1 MTDPVNDLCQ
11 LTAVQTASAI
21 REGRASCRE
30 VAEAHLAQIYGCE
43 ADVLAWAFLDRDHV
57 LAQADAAQ
65 DHINMGRALGPLHGV
80 PIGVKDIIDTADMP
94 TECGSP
100 VFAGNRP
107 DQDATLVAQLRQAGA
122 IIMGKTVTTELA
134 LYTPGKT
141 RNPNNSEHTPGG
153 SSSGSAAAVAAHMVP
168 GAIGTQTNGSVIRP
182 AAFCGVVGYKP
193 SRGLISRHGVLCQA
207 PSLDTVGVM
216 ARSVEDVALIGEQI
230 MAYDANDKSLS
241 PRARPDLLAHAQS
254 EPPYQPR
261 LALARTPV
269 WDQADRETQ
278 EAFAE
283 LVEALGEHVI
293 EMALPDSFDRA
304 LDLHRIVMEAEIG
317 HNFGAIHKR
326 ARAQLSPRL
335 CDIIEHGQTIPAA
348 EYLAAL
354 DSIPPLVESLESA
367 FDWVDAFIT
376 PAAPGAAPHGLAST
390 GSPVFCT
397 LWTLTGMPAI
407 TLPLLQS
414 SAGLPIGVQLVGQFG
429 RDARLL
435 RTARWLVDFLAE
447 D

>member
-1 MTDPVNDLCQ
+1 MNDLCQ
-11 LTAVQTASAI
+11 LTALQAAAVI

-30 VAEAHLAQIYGCE
+30 LAEAHLAQIDSYE
-43 ADVLAWAFLDRDHV
+43 AEVQAWAFLDHDHV

-65 DHINMGRALGPLHGV
+65 EQINMGRALGPLHGV

-94 TECGSP
+94 TECGTP
-100 VFAGNRP
+100 VFAGNAP
-107 DQDATLVAQLRQAGA
+107 SKDAALVAQLRQAGA
-122 IIMGKTVTTELA
+122 IILGKTVTTELA

-141 RNPNNSEHTPGG
+141 RNPNNIEHTPGG
-153 SSSGSAAAVAAHMVP
+153 SSSGSAAAVASHMVP
-168 GAIGTQTNGSVIRP
+168 GAIGTQTNGSIIRP

-193 SRGLISRHGVLCQA
+193 SRGLISRHGVLRQA
-207 PSLDTVGVM
+207 PSLDTIGVM
-216 ARSVEDVALIGEQI
+216 ARTVEDVALIAEQI
-230 MAYDANDKSLS
+230 MAYDANDPSLS

-254 EPPYQPR
+254 EPPYRPR

-269 WDQADRETQ
+269 WDQADPETQ

-283 LVEALGEHVI
+283 LVDALGEYVI
-293 EMALPDSFDRA
+293 EMDLPDSFDRA
-304 LDLHRIVMEAEIG
+304 IDLHRVVMEAEIG
-317 HNFGAIHKR
+317 HNFGALHNR
-326 ARAQLSPRL
+326 ARAQLSPKLR
-335 CDIIEHGQTIPAA
+335 DIIERGQTIPAA

-354 DSIPPLVESLESA
+354 DSVPTLVDSLESA

-414 SAGLPIGVQLVGQFG
+414 SEGLPIGVQLVGQAG
-429 RDARLL
+429 RDARLM
-435 RTARWLVDFLAE
+435 RTARWLIDVLA
-447 D
+447 